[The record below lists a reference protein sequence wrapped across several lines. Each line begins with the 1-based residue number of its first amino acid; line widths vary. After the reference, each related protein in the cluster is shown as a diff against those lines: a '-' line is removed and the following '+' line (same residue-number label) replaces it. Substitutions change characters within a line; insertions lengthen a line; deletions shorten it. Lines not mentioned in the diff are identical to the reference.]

1 MLLHH
6 VTNLEYGQQIRYK
19 GYKYYTKFTEA
30 GYCTIGMEE
39 ENIPTKKYTL
49 TYFQA

>member
-6 VTNLEYGQQIRYK
+6 VTNMEYGQQIR
-19 GYKYYTKFTEA
+19 YKYYTKFTEA
-30 GYCTIGMEE
+30 GYCTIDTEE